1 MKRQLSYLAL
11 AAFGLGLGCSDDT
24 VAVPKKD
31 TGRKDR
37 SVRDLGQPVDQGEI
51 PDGPATPDQAK
62 PDQFTFFTDKGTQD
76 LPKTADKGKTDK
88 PATGKEAGGP
98 APANDACTSAEN
110 LTWSG
115 STITRTVDT
124 TNAKD
129 DIDLD
134 SSDCTG
140 DYTSGHDVFYKI
152 TLPAGK
158 YDLKLTGANDGALYV
173 LSSCSVT
180 ACVQGSDNI
189 GSGVEEKVTLTVSSS
204 TTYIIGVDA
213 YDPVEAGS
221 YTLTI
226 ASAGSAP
233 DGGPKPDVSKVDA
246 GPAPDGPAGTAKI
259 VITEIMANPTA
270 KQDPDGEYVE
280 VYNAGTATVNLKG
293 WKISE
298 APPSTQA
305 HTITSDV
312 LVPAGQY
319 KVLAAVLAPASNG
332 GVPAAYAYGT
342 SFTLANSADEL
353 YLYDDKGVLVD
364 SVTWD
369 SSWGFGTTAV
379 GISLSL
385 KNPSLDNNVFANWCL
400 EKTAWTG
407 SAGDKGTPGAAAGCP

>member
-1 MKRQLSYLAL
+1 MKRQLTYLAL
-11 AAFGLGLGCSDDT
+11 AAFGLGLACSDDT

-51 PDGPATPDQAK
+51 PDAPSTPDQAK
-62 PDQFTFFTDKGTQD
+62 PDQFTFFTDSSTKD

-98 APANDACTSAEN
+98 APANDACTSAET
-110 LTWSG
+110 LTWNG
-115 STITRTVDT
+115 TTITRTVDT

-246 GPAPDGPAGTAKI
+246 GPKPDGPAGSATI
-259 VITEIMANPTA
+259 VITEIMANPD
-270 KQDPDGEYVE
+270 KVGDDKGEWFE

-293 WKISE
+293 WKIVES
-298 APPSTQA
+298 PSATDG
-305 HTITSDV
+305 HVITTDV
-312 LVPAGQY
+312 LVQAGKY
-319 KVLAAVLAPASNG
+319 IVLGNNASSTTNG
-332 GVPAAYAYGT
+332 GVTVAYAYPAAASGSLNFSNSPST
-342 SFTLANSADEL
+342 SDAI
-353 YLYDDKGVLVD
+353 YLYNAGGTLVD
-364 SVTWD
+364 NV
-369 SSWGFGTTAV
+369 SWTSTTV
-379 GISLSL
+379 GASRSL
-385 KNPSLDNNVFANWCL
+385 KSPSLDNSVAANWCT
-400 EKTAWTG
+400 ETAAWGAST
-407 SAGDKGTPGAAAGCP
+407 DKGTPGAAAGCP